1 MQTTLPAPALPV
13 QALHT
18 HPVPHRQRFAHLPIT
33 YALGLH
39 CAPAPSWRRG
49 CVDAARAC
57 PQRRMRAPPSPRSR
71 CNLNGSRRGRLPSRP
86 SGAARIC
93 PTASR
98 APVRSRPLWH
108 GGAPPRWR
116 GRAGCRRT
124 WRQRK
129 TGQRERRI
137 ARRTRGS
144 GGRGQRGTGERDGA
158 SAHYAHRV
166 HDERLRGELGANLDA
181 AYTNRV
187 RYGKKELAVACE
199 SEHREGRQ
207 HPVPWP
213 RLGRP

>member
-1 MQTTLPAPALPV
+1 
-13 QALHT
+13 
-18 HPVPHRQRFAHLPIT
+18 
-33 YALGLH
+33 
-39 CAPAPSWRRG
+39 
-49 CVDAARAC
+49 
-57 PQRRMRAPPSPRSR
+57 MRVPPSPRSR

-124 WRQRK
+124 WRQRQ

-144 GGRGQRGTGERDGA
+144 GGRGQRGRRRA
-158 SAHYAHRV
+158 SVMAPALTAHRA
-166 HDERLRGELGANLDA
+166 HDERLRGELGANQDA